1 MKMEELNLRNDR
13 KSLAVRMKSF
23 VIPIIIAVSHWCGA
37 EFGFLWTSG
46 APETKQFVEYQF
58 KISASPI

>member
-37 EFGFLWTSG
+37 EFKLWTSG
-46 APETKQFVEYQF
+46 APETKQFVEYQS
-58 KISASPI
+58 KISASLI